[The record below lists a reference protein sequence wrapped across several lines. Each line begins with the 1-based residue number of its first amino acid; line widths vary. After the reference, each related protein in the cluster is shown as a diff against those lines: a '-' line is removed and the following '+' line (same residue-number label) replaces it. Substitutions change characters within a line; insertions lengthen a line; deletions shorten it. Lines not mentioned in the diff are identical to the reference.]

1 MSHIIFHK
9 PPAMGAS
16 VKIFHKSD
24 QRAEPLLLL
33 TFIGDAFTTG
43 FMIPGH
49 KFDASKI
56 TIIINDNILPS
67 THWTVTED
75 RWLDT
80 WTTDI
85 DMKSVVH
92 LNKEQAI
99 YQLHSAI
106 GQLYA
111 APFTLSMD
119 DAGMPRDKISAR
131 ISDALK
137 AQARDYMGINFEDK
151 KVYYTR
157 TES

>member
-1 MSHIIFHK
+1 
-9 PPAMGAS
+9 MGAS
-16 VKIFHKSD
+16 VKIFYKSD

-67 THWTVTED
+67 THWKVTED

-80 WTTDI
+80 WTADI

-92 LNKEQAI
+92 LNKEQKI

-119 DAGMPRDKISAR
+119 DAGMPRDR
-131 ISDALK
+131 INDRLSTALK
-137 AQARDYMGINFEDK
+137 AQAREYMSTNFEEK
-151 KVYYTR
+151 KVYYIR
-157 TES
+157 IES